1 MTTETSS
8 VLFTENRKHLA
19 ECSTYKTEFF
29 CVAGKMALQLCLSQ
43 ETQTW
48 NIPCGQGNGVPRW
61 ARSSADSCSQ
71 RAGRTNVTDF
81 RAKGLGQILT
91 SATYRFIPFL
101 VELGGG
107 VLQPYHL
114 KDHDF
119 SPRVGQEHS
128 VPWGCLSISF
138 LWCILL
144 LVGLYQTDRLT
155 DGHQCF
161 NWENLALDTNRT
173 ACFQRELTTLIYC
186 ISLG

>member
-1 MTTETSS
+1 MINY
-8 VLFTENRKHLA
+8 VHNIK
-19 ECSTYKTEFF
+19 
-29 CVAGKMALQLCLSQ
+29 VNMA
-43 ETQTW
+43 
-48 NIPCGQGNGVPRW
+48 
-61 ARSSADSCSQ
+61 
-71 RAGRTNVTDF
+71 F
-81 RAKGLGQILT
+81 ILL
-91 SATYRFIPFL
+91 RFIPFL

-107 VLQPYHL
+107 GEADISFYSKFPPALIFMGRGGGKSHSFHIYWHLLIFLVLQPYHL

-119 SPRVGQEHS
+119 PPRVGQEHS

-173 ACFQRELTTLIYC
+173 ACFQRELITLIYC